1 MDPIRDSSK
10 KGFLNPQVMAA
21 IGLILGIIL
30 GLVYGWV
37 ISPVELI
44 DLSVTQLRDD
54 LKVEYLRIAIDSY
67 TLTGDATLA
76 KTRYDRLG
84 EDKRSYLAEVEF
96 NPAGQTKS
104 EISSF
109 RELVEIEIGGEAPGE
124 ILDESSEEKS
134 GIDILKW
141 ALLIVIALAGALIV
155 RYFLRKRSLSHTAPP
170 RVVSEDPVPAISMEN
185 TIKTE
190 GMEKVIEVNKLTKYY
205 GKARGIVDVSFTVN
219 EGEIFGFIGPN
230 GAGKSTTIRLFL
242 SLIYPTSGEA
252 KIFGKDCI
260 KYGPEIRQDIGYLPS
275 EVFYYE
281 GMKVLDLLKYSA
293 SFYKKDCTDRL
304 YELADLM
311 ELDLKRRIDD
321 LSYGNKKK
329 VGIVQGL
336 LHSPKL
342 IVLDEPTAG
351 LDPLMQQNFF
361 NLIRE
366 ENQRGAT
373 VFFSSHILGEVQRM
387 CNRVAIIK
395 DGSIINI
402 QDIKTLQKDNYKKIR
417 IVADSLEEKDI
428 NFDGVSNLH
437 RDDGAL
443 NFFYKGDINRVSQL
457 ISKLQLTDVVIEEPT
472 LEEIFIH
479 YYE

>member
-1 MDPIRDSSK
+1 MSI
-10 KGFLNPQVMAA
+10 
-21 IGLILGIIL
+21 
-30 GLVYGWV
+30 
-37 ISPVELI
+37 
-44 DLSVTQLRDD
+44 
-54 LKVEYLRIAIDSY
+54 
-67 TLTGDATLA
+67 
-76 KTRYDRLG
+76 
-84 EDKRSYLAEVEF
+84 
-96 NPAGQTKS
+96 
-104 EISSF
+104 
-109 RELVEIEIGGEAPGE
+109 
-124 ILDESSEEKS
+124 
-134 GIDILKW
+134 
-141 ALLIVIALAGALIV
+141 
-155 RYFLRKRSLSHTAPP
+155 
-170 RVVSEDPVPAISMEN
+170 
-185 TIKTE
+185 
-190 GMEKVIEVNKLTKYY
+190 IEVNNLTKYY
-205 GKARGIVDVSFTVN
+205 GKARGIVDVSFNVD

-252 KIFGKDCI
+252 MIFGKDCI

-293 SFYKKDCTDRL
+293 SFYKKDCTKRL
-304 YELADLM
+304 YELSELM

-373 VFFSSHILGEVQRM
+373 VFFSSHILGEVQRL
-387 CNRVAIIK
+387 CSRVAIIK
-395 DGSIINI
+395 DGSIIKF
-402 QDIKTLQKDNYKKIR
+402 QDIKTLQEENYKKIR
-417 IVADSLEEKDI
+417 IAAESLDA
-428 NFDGVSNLH
+428 NAFSFDGISNLQQEN
-437 RDDGAL
+437 GVL
-443 NFFYKGDINRVSQL
+443 SFFFKGDINQITKTISGIKLSDVS
-457 ISKLQLTDVVIEEPT
+457 IEEPT
-472 LEEIFIH
+472 LEEIFLH